1 MHRGTYPTA
10 CGLHCLWDHAPFA
23 GVTDYDSWARELL
36 DDADIGRHVAAGHLV
51 PLNIGSDGAMEVEVR
66 AGTAEA
72 PAGLTDREEKYL
84 IVRSA
89 PYRLVV
95 TGPVGVSG
103 LEHVAVPP
111 ARGVGA
117 VGLPPGEYAVTAH
130 LLAWDEE
137 PGMKTDDG
145 PAAGALPDYL
155 VLVNPGAAG
164 TPYRVAI
171 QTFEKAA

>member
-10 CGLHCLWDHAPFA
+10 CGMHCLWDQAPFA
-23 GVTDYDSWARELL
+23 GVTDYDTWARELL
-36 DDADIGRHVAAGHLV
+36 DDADIGRHVGAGHLV

-66 AGTAEA
+66 VRA
-72 PAGLTDREEKYL
+72 AGLTEREEKYL
-84 IVRSA
+84 IVRSD
-89 PYRLVV
+89 PYRLLA

-111 ARGVGA
+111 GPNVGA
-117 VGLPPGEYAVTAH
+117 VPLPPGEYAVTVH

-137 PGMKTDDG
+137 PGMRTDDG

-155 VLVNPGAAG
+155 VLVNPAAPG
-164 TPYRVAI
+164 TRYRAAV
-171 QTFEKAA
+171 QTFENAR